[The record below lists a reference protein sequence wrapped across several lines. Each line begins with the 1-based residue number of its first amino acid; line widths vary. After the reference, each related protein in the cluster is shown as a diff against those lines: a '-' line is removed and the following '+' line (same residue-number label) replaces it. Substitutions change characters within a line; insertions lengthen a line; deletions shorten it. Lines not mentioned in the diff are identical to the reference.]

1 MNPIN
6 NETQL
11 IAALAEAKAATIL
24 ARSMTAEMDAEVAAV
39 KAKFEGKIKT
49 RTDEAEA
56 ITQAVAIYAN
66 THRKTLF
73 AEGHKSTTL
82 NGHTFGF
89 RDNGGAIKTVKGV
102 TEKKLL
108 ERLMRTPGL
117 RKLFVRNKPAID
129 KDAMKSR
136 WRTWKGPL
144 QKIGARLVSAE
155 AFFLELDVSEDPAG
169 Q

>member
-11 IAALAEAKAATIL
+11 IAALAQAKAATIL

-56 ITQAVAIYAN
+56 ITKAVAIYAD

-73 AEGHKSTTL
+73 AEAKSTTL

-155 AFFLELDVSEDPAG
+155 AFFLELDVSEDPAV